1 MDRNRTTGIVLVAL
15 GALFLLA
22 QFGQLGTYLWPLFV
36 VAPGVA
42 LLIWAFMGGKGATGL
57 AVPGSIVSMVGLIL
71 LIQALTGRFDTWAY
85 AWGLI
90 VAAVGVGTWL
100 HGTLSDD
107 EKLTRDGL
115 KTASTGLVLFAAF
128 GVFFE
133 FVIGLGGRSSWF
145 GSWLV
150 PVLLIGAGV
159 FLLWRKRT
167 TAT

>member
-1 MDRNRTTGIVLVAL
+1 MDRQRTTGIVLIAL

-22 QFGQLGTYLWPLFV
+22 QFGQLGAFLWPLFV
-36 VAPGVA
+36 IAPGVA
-42 LLIWAFMGGKGATGL
+42 LLIWAFMGGKGSTGL
-57 AVPGSIVSMVGLIL
+57 AIPGSIVSMVGVIL

-90 VAAVGVGTWL
+90 VAAVGIGTWL
-100 HGTLSDD
+100 HGTLTDD
-107 EKLTRDGL
+107 EKVARDGI

-133 FVIGLGGRSSWF
+133 FVIGLGGRASGF

-159 FLLWRKRT
+159 FLLWRRRS
-167 TAT
+167 AA

>member
-1 MDRNRTTGIVLVAL
+1 LDRNRTTGIVLIAL

-22 QFGQLGTYLWPLFV
+22 QFGQLGTFLWPLFV
-36 VAPGVA
+36 IAPGVA
-42 LLIWAFMGGKGATGL
+42 LLIWAFMGGKSATGL
-57 AVPGSIVSMVGLIL
+57 TVPGSIVSMVGLIL
-71 LIQALTGRFDTWAY
+71 LIQALTGRIDTWAY

-133 FVIGLGGRSSWF
+133 FVIGLGGRSGWF

-159 FLLWRKRT
+159 FLLWRRRT
-167 TAT
+167 AVP

>member
-1 MDRNRTTGIVLVAL
+1 MDRQRTTGIVLVAL

-22 QFGQLGTYLWPLFV
+22 QFGQLGTFLWPLFV

-42 LLIWAFMGGKGATGL
+42 LLIWAFMGGKDATGL
-57 AVPGSIVSMVGLIL
+57 AIPGSIVSMVGLIL
-71 LIQALTGRFDTWAY
+71 LIQTLTGRFDTWAY

-100 HGTLSDD
+100 HGTLSEDD
-107 EKLTRDGL
+107 KLTRDGL
-115 KTASTGLVLFAAF
+115 RTATTGLVMFAAF

-133 FVIGLGGRSSWF
+133 FVIGLGGRSGGF

-159 FLLWRKRT
+159 YLLWRRRT
-167 TAT
+167 GHA